1 MATHQSAR
9 VRVPGRRK
17 TRWRKMP
24 ATLGKYGV
32 LGLFAAIAG
41 VPLIWVVITSLKT
54 TRDVAMSPLGLP
66 SALRWQNYVDAWV
79 VGKFGSYFLNSIIV
93 SVPIVVI
100 TVALSCLAGY
110 ALARLRVTGGQ
121 FIFYIFLL
129 GLMVPFQSIMIPLF
143 YLLRDL
149 KLLGTYWAMIL
160 PMVAIGLPL
169 GIFLMRA
176 FFLGLAPELADAAKI
191 DGCSEV
197 GVFWRIMLPLAAPGI
212 STLAVLQFIA
222 AWKEFLIP
230 LLYMQKEELRPLV
243 LGLMFFKT
251 AYTRDIPLTMAAT
264 GIVML
269 PIIGVY
275 LALQRKFIQGLTAG
289 AVKG

>member
-1 MATHQSAR
+1 MDPTR
-9 VRVPGRRK
+9 TGVVRRGRRRGI
-17 TRWRKMP
+17 RWRKLP
-24 ATLGKYGV
+24 GGAAKYAILV
-32 LGLFAAIAG
+32 SFAAIAAL
-41 VPLIWVVITSLKT
+41 PLLWVVVTSLKT
-54 TRDVAMSPLGLP
+54 TREVAMSPMGLP
-66 SALRWQNYVDAWV
+66 TVFRWQNYVEAWG
-79 VGKFGSYFLNSIIV
+79 VGRFGSYFLNSIIV

-100 TVALSCLAGY
+100 TVVLSCLAGY

-121 FIFYIFLL
+121 VFFYVFLV
-129 GLMVPFQSIMIPLF
+129 GLMVPFQSVMIPLF
-143 YLLRDL
+143 YILRDVR
-149 KLLGTYWAMIL
+149 LLGTYWAMIL

-169 GIFLMRA
+169 GVFLMRA
-176 FFLGLAPELADAAKI
+176 FFLGLSSELADAAKM
-191 DGCSEV
+191 DGCSEF
-197 GVFWRIMLPLAAPGI
+197 GVFWRIMLPLATPGI

-230 LLYMQKEELRPLV
+230 LLYLQREELRPLV

-269 PIIGVY
+269 PIVLVY
-275 LALQRKFIQGLTAG
+275 LLLQRKFIQGITAG